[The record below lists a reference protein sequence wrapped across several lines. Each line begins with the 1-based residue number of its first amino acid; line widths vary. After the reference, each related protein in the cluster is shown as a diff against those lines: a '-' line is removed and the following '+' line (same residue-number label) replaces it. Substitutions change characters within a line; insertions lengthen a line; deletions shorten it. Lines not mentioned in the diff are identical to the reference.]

1 MTDRINGVFVTLGDD
16 IRIDDAEYL
25 LNALRMVKGVI
36 DVSPNVSD
44 SMNHVAKI
52 RAKTELTNAML
63 DALRDH

>member
-1 MTDRINGVFVTLGDD
+1 MTDRINGVFVTLEDD